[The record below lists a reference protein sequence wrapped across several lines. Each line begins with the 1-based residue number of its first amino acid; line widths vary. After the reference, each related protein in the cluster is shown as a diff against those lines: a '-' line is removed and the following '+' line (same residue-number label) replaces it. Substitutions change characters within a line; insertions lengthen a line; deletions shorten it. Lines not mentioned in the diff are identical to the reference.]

1 MELLVL
7 GLVATI
13 GFASY
18 ALWHKTRTADLP
30 PSVPP
35 HELDAAERTPA
46 TLQVGDVVQHLGS
59 DYLIEGVLALS
70 DDVNGA
76 KLYRL
81 VDGPTERYLL
91 SAPGEPDPS
100 MLEIAPNFKL
110 EGTPSLIEHGG
121 QSYQLRSR
129 ATGAALRSGS
139 VGDRRAGHRVTLAE
153 YGAGAGRLL
162 ILQWT
167 DDTDAFVGE
176 RVPLHLLDFLPGR

>member
-18 ALWHKTRTADLP
+18 ALWTKTRTADLP
-30 PSVPP
+30 PSAPTP
-35 HELDAAERTPA
+35 ELDSAERTPA

-59 DYLIEGVLALS
+59 DYIIEGVLALS

-81 VDGPTERYLL
+81 VDGANERYLL

-100 MLEIAPNFKL
+100 MLEVATGFKL
-110 EGTPSLIEHGG
+110 EGTPALVEHGG
-121 QSYQLRSR
+121 QSFQLRTR
-129 ATGAALRSGS
+129 ATGAALRSGT
-139 VGDRRAGHRVTLAE
+139 VGDRRTGHRVTLAQ
-153 YGAGAGRLL
+153 YAAGAARLL
-162 ILQWT
+162 VLQWT

>member
-18 ALWHKTRTADLP
+18 ALWSKTRTGELP
-30 PSVPP
+30 VGAPP
-35 HELDAAERTPA
+35 PELDAAERTPA
-46 TLQVGDVVQHLGS
+46 TLQVGDVVQHLGA
-59 DYLIEGVLALS
+59 DYIIEGVLALS
-70 DDVNGA
+70 GDVSGA

-81 VDGPTERYLL
+81 VDGANERYLL
-91 SAPGEPDPS
+91 SAPGEPDPAL
-100 MLEIAPNFKL
+100 LEVARGFKL
-110 EGTPSLIEHGG
+110 EGTPALVEHDG
-121 QSYQLRSR
+121 QSYRLRSR

-153 YGAGAGRLL
+153 YAAGAGRLL
-162 ILQWT
+162 VLQWSG
-167 DDTDAFVGE
+167 DTDAFVGE